1 MSAPHEP
8 GPAHEPVEAHRGWVF
23 YTTVGLLVLGV
34 LVVMLIV
41 FDNHRDN
48 QDARKAD
55 ELAQTLQTKLGDAGM
70 AVPDQDTITRV
81 LGSDGGAVCA
91 DPGGNLQ
98 SLRDLNGVSGAAG
111 PGLRPGP
118 VVERLVDAERLVV
131 QVYCPDELGSFDDY
145 VDSLNLGDSTTTT
158 TDDQE

>member
-1 MSAPHEP
+1 VSAHHEP

-23 YTTVGLLVLGV
+23 YTTVGLLLAGV
-34 LVVMLIV
+34 LIVMLVV
-41 FDNHRDN
+41 FQNHRHN

-55 ELAQTLQTKLGDAGM
+55 QLAQTLQTQLDDAGM
-70 AVPDQDTITRV
+70 TVPDQDTIVRV

-91 DPGGNLQ
+91 DPGGSLQ

-158 TDDQE
+158 TDQE

>member
-1 MSAPHEP
+1 MSAHHEP
-8 GPAHEPVEAHRGWVF
+8 GPAHEPVEPRRGWVF
-23 YTTVGLLVLGV
+23 YTTVGLLLAGV
-34 LVVMLIV
+34 LLVMLVV

-48 QDARKAD
+48 QDARQAD
-55 ELAQTLQTKLGDAGM
+55 QLAQTLQTELRNAGM
-70 AVPDQDTITRV
+70 IVPEQHTIEQV

-91 DPGGNLQ
+91 DPGGHLQ

-131 QVYCPDELGSFDDY
+131 QVYCPDELDSFDDY
-145 VDSLNLGDSTTTT
+145 VGSLNLGDSTTTT
-158 TDDQE
+158 TDQE

>member
-1 MSAPHEP
+1 VSAHHEP

-23 YTTVGLLVLGV
+23 YTTVGLLLAGV
-34 LVVMLIV
+34 LIVMLVV
-41 FDNHRDN
+41 FQNHRHN

-55 ELAQTLQTKLGDAGM
+55 ELAQTLQTQLDDAGM
-70 AVPDQDTITRV
+70 TVPDQDTIVRV

-91 DPGGNLQ
+91 DPGGSLQ

-158 TDDQE
+158 TDQE

>member
-1 MSAPHEP
+1 MSAHHEP

-23 YTTVGLLVLGV
+23 YTTVGLLLAGALIVM
-34 LVVMLIV
+34 LVV
-41 FDNHRDN
+41 FQNHRHN

-55 ELAQTLQTKLGDAGM
+55 QLAQTLQTQLDDAGM
-70 AVPDQDTITRV
+70 TVPDQDTIVRV

-91 DPGGNLQ
+91 DPGGSLQ

-158 TDDQE
+158 TDQE